1 MEMPKVKEPKRN
13 YKREYELQGSSEA
26 AKKKRAANNKAN
38 GIMKKKGL
46 IKKGDGND
54 VDHIDRNQ
62 LNNSRSNLRVQSR
75 SKNRSRN
82 G

>member
-1 MEMPKVKEPKRN
+1 MARD
-13 YKREYELQGSSEA
+13 YKREYKLQGSSTT

-38 GIMKKKGL
+38 NIMKKKGL

-62 LNNSRSNLRVQSR
+62 LNNSRSNLRVQSK

-82 G
+82 S